1 MKIVLPAGSPMH
13 SSDFL
18 FGVATSSFQ
27 IEGAAD
33 QRLPSIW
40 DTFCDKPGAILDGS
54 NARDACDHLA
64 RWEEDVELMV
74 SMGLDAYRFSI
85 SWPRVLKEDGS
96 LNQEGIGF
104 YQRLID
110 SLNQNNIKPF
120 VTLYHWDLPQH
131 LEDQGGWLNR
141 DTAYR
146 FRDYADVVSRT
157 LGDGVYSYATLNE
170 PYCSSY
176 LSYELGIH
184 APGLKDP
191 AKAKQAAHHLLLAHG
206 LAMPV
211 LKENCPDALSGIVL
225 NLSPCYPE
233 TESEIDRLAAK
244 LADQYFNGWYAKPVL
259 EGAYPKLMEML
270 PKEVRPDIME
280 GDLEVISHP
289 LDYLG
294 LNYYTRG
301 VYRAGENTSFAQVM
315 PENVALSDMGWELF
329 PQGLTDLLQT
339 LDEDYDLPPVFI
351 TESGVA
357 LKDQLVEGTVSDP
370 DRTAYIHQHLGAL
383 DLAMRG
389 GVDVRGYFTWSLMD
403 NFEWAE
409 GYSKRFGLAYVD
421 YATQERI
428 VKESGIAYRDLLL
441 SRTKEAA

>member
-1 MKIVLPAGSPMH
+1 MR
-13 SSDFL
+13 SSEFL
-18 FGVATSSFQ
+18 FGVATSSLQ
-27 IEGAAD
+27 IEGGAE
-33 QRLPSIW
+33 QRMPSIW
-40 DTFCDKPGAILDGS
+40 DTFCEKPGAILDSS
-54 NARDACDHLA
+54 NARVACDHLA

-96 LNQEGIGF
+96 LNHEGIGF

-110 SLNQNNIKPF
+110 RLNQNGIKPF

-131 LEDQGGWLNR
+131 LEDRGGWLNR

-146 FRDYADVVSRT
+146 FQDYVDQVSRA
-157 LGDGVYSYATLNE
+157 LGNGVYSYATLNE

-176 LSYELGIH
+176 LSYEVGIH

-211 LKENCPDALSGIVL
+211 LKKNCPDALSGIVL

-233 TESEIDRLAAK
+233 TGSEIDRLAAR
-244 LADQYFNGWYAKPVL
+244 LADQYCNGWYIKPVL
-259 EGAYPKLMEML
+259 EGAYPGLMEML
-270 PKEVRPDIME
+270 PHRVRPEVEE

-289 LDYLG
+289 LDFLG

-301 VYRAGENTSFAQVM
+301 VFRAGENTPFVQVTAEDV
-315 PENVALSDMGWELF
+315 PVSDMGWEIF
-329 PQGLTDLLQT
+329 PQGLSDLLQT

-351 TESGVA
+351 TESGIA
-357 LKDQLVEGTVSDP
+357 LRDELLDGAVSDS
-370 DRTAYIHQHLGAL
+370 DRTMYIQQHLEAL
-383 DLAMRG
+383 DRAMQC

-421 YATQERI
+421 YATQERTL
-428 VKESGIAYRDLLL
+428 KESGHAYRELLL
-441 SRTKEAA
+441 NRKIKAS

>member
-13 SSDFL
+13 SPEFL

-54 NARDACDHLA
+54 NAGVACDHLA

-85 SWPRVLKEDGS
+85 SWPRVLKQDGA
-96 LNQEGIGF
+96 LNHEGIGF

-110 SLNQNNIKPF
+110 SLDQNNIKPF

-131 LEDQGGWLNR
+131 LEDRGGWLNR

-146 FRDYADVVSRT
+146 FQDYADLVSRA
-157 LGDGVYSYATLNE
+157 LGNGVYSYATLNE

-176 LSYELGIH
+176 LSYELGVH

-191 AKAKQAAHHLLLAHG
+191 AKMKQAAHHLLLAHG

-233 TESEIDRLAAK
+233 TESEIDRVAAR
-244 LADQYFNGWYAKPVL
+244 LADQYFNGWFIKPIL
-259 EGAYPKLMEML
+259 DGAYPKLMDML
-270 PKEVRPDIME
+270 PEAVRPDVRD
-280 GDLEVISHP
+280 GDLETISYP
-289 LDYLG
+289 LDFLG

-301 VYRAGENTSFAQVM
+301 VFRAGENMPFAQLT
-315 PENVALSDMGWELF
+315 PEGVATTEMGWEIY
-329 PQGLTDLLQT
+329 PQGLTDLLLT

-351 TESGVA
+351 TESGIA
-357 LKDQLVEGTVSDP
+357 LKDERVDGVVSDP
-370 DRTAYIHQHLGAL
+370 GRTVYIQQHLEAL
-383 DLAMRG
+383 DRAAQS

-421 YATQERI
+421 YVTQERTL
-428 VKESGIAYRDLLL
+428 KDSGHAYRDLLL
-441 SRTKEAA
+441 SRKMEAA

>member
-1 MKIVLPAGSPMH
+1 MKIVLPADSPMQ
-13 SSDFL
+13 SPEFL

-27 IEGAAD
+27 IEGAAG

-40 DTFCDKPGAILDGS
+40 DTLCTRPDAILDGS
-54 NARDACDHLA
+54 NANIACDHLA
-64 RWEEDVELMV
+64 RWSEDVDLMV
-74 SMGLDAYRFSI
+74 SLDLDAYRFSI

-96 LNQEGIGF
+96 LNGEGIGF
-104 YQRLID
+104 YQRLVD
-110 SLNQNNIKPF
+110 RLKQNDIKPF

-131 LEDQGGWLNR
+131 LEDLGGWLNR

-146 FRDYADVVSRT
+146 FRDYTDRVSRA
-157 LGDGVYSYATLNE
+157 LGSGVYSYATLNE

-233 TESEIDRLAAK
+233 TESEIDRLAARM
-244 LADQYFNGWYAKPVL
+244 ADQYFNGWYINPVL
-259 EGAYPKLMEML
+259 EGAYPKFMEML
-270 PKEVRPDIME
+270 PIETRPDIRE

-289 LDYLG
+289 IDYLG

-301 VYRAGENTSFAQVM
+301 VFRAGENTPFAQVM
-315 PENVALSDMGWELF
+315 PENVALSDMGWEIF
-329 PQGLTDLLQT
+329 PQGLSDLLQN
-339 LDEDYDLPPVFI
+339 LDDNYDLPPVFI
-351 TESGVA
+351 TESGIA
-357 LKDQLVEGTVSDP
+357 LKDQLVEGAVSDP
-370 DRTAYIHQHLGAL
+370 DRIAYIQEHLGAL
-383 DLAMRG
+383 DQAMRS

-403 NFEWAE
+403 NFEWSE

-428 VKESGIAYRDLLL
+428 VKESGFAYRDLLL
-441 SRTKEAA
+441 SRKREAA

>member
-54 NARDACDHLA
+54 NARNACDHLA

-131 LEDQGGWLNR
+131 LEDQGGWLSR

-146 FRDYADVVSRT
+146 FQDYADVVSRT

-211 LKENCPDALSGIVL
+211 LKGNCPGALSGIVL

-233 TESEIDRLAAK
+233 KESEIDRLAAN
-244 LADQYFNGWYAKPVL
+244 LADQYFNGWYTKPIL
-259 EGAYPKLMEML
+259 QGAYPKLMEML
-270 PKEVRPDIME
+270 PEAVRPDISE

-301 VYRAGENTSFAQVM
+301 IFRAGENTPFVQVV
-315 PENVALSDMGWELF
+315 PEGVPLSDMGWEIF

-339 LDEDYDLPPVFI
+339 LDANYDLPPVFI
-351 TESGVA
+351 TESGIA
-357 LKDQLVEGTVSDP
+357 LKDQLEVGVVSDP
-370 DRTAYIHQHLGAL
+370 DRTVYIQQHLAAL
-383 DLAMRG
+383 DRAAQS

-421 YATQERI
+421 YATQER
-428 VKESGIAYRDLLL
+428 VLKQSGHAYRDLLL
-441 SRTKEAA
+441 NRKREAS